1 MQQFMERE
9 IRRLHKERK
18 PIMGRIIAFED
29 LRKRKLNE
37 DRIEELELEMCDVI
51 GCAEIYDDDT
61 LDAISEAKCD
71 EIERLIRLE
80 YLKAGYKFD

>member
-37 DRIEELELEMCDVI
+37 DRIEELELEM
-51 GCAEIYDDDT
+51 
-61 LDAISEAKCD
+61 
-71 EIERLIRLE
+71 
-80 YLKAGYKFD
+80 